1 LDTGPLL
8 LAAGT
13 YRPVFQGFASLY
25 SLQGVVSVDLNVMA
39 TATGQALAQ
48 YGYHRSKSELS
59 HTESSF
65 GYISLDSETSV
76 FVRAHASASCGS
88 AQIQGLIAFERVL

>member
-1 LDTGPLL
+1 MDTGPLL

-76 FVRAHASASCGS
+76 FVRSSRERVVRFRPDP
-88 AQIQGLIAFERVL
+88 GLIAFERVL